1 MSEDRKTNVPEFIGE
16 LDGGVFENK
25 VSAVLNDVAL
35 GVINNGGKGKVIIEM
50 DISRL
55 NNSIE
60 EKRVMI
66 AHKLKFSAPTPRG
79 KRSEEDTSD
88 TPMYVNKGG
97 KLSIMQEDQGQLFAL
112 NGVPDGKLKQV
123 N

>member
-1 MSEDRKTNVPEFIGE
+1 MSESRATVVPDFLSE

-25 VSAVLNDVAL
+25 LSASLNAVAL
-35 GVINNGGKGKVIIEM
+35 GVINNGGKGKVIVEM
-50 DISRL
+50 DIARL

-66 AHKLKFSAPTPRG
+66 SHKLKFTAPTPRG
-79 KRSEEDTSD
+79 KSSEEDTTE
-88 TPMYVNKGG
+88 TPMYVGKGG
-97 KLSIMQEDQGQLFAL
+97 KLSIMQEDQGNLFSI
-112 NGVPDGKLKQV
+112 NGEPDGKLRAA